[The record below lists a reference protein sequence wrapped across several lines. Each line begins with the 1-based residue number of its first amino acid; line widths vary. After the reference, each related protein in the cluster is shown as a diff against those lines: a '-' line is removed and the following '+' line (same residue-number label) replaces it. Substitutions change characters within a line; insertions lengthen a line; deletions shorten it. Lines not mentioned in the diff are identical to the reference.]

1 MASEPDTTYR
11 LGIDTGGTYTDAVI
25 MDSADQVIATAKRLT
40 TRLNLQQGIG
50 EAINALPPALLNDVS
65 LVALSSTLT
74 TNAAVEGK
82 GTPIGV
88 ILIGYDE
95 RQSQATGLH
104 SLLGGRDIANIAGGH
119 DADGQPLCELDEAAL
134 RESIAACQGRVS
146 AFAISSTFSVRN
158 PAHELRAAEIVR
170 EMTALPVTCGH
181 ELAAS
186 LGAPRRA
193 MTSALNAR
201 MIAYVAELIDA
212 VRGLLQQH
220 AINAPL
226 MIVKGDGSLIS
237 ADSAIL
243 QPITTVLSGPAA
255 SVNGAMLLS
264 GRRNLIVADMGGTT
278 TDIAVVRDGQ
288 PTLSHDGARVG
299 DWRPMVEAIKL
310 YAIGLGGDSEVAFD
324 TTHGVAIGPRRVVPL
339 SLLVS
344 QHPPLLDALRR
355 QLNILPTSG
364 HLRFAMRL
372 QVDATRLGQ
381 LGRNEREAWERLE
394 SGPVEMLTAVEHERW
409 LARALASLER
419 RGLVIFS
426 GFTPTDAAHVLG
438 LSQHWDV
445 EAARLAALI
454 WARRMRRQYG
464 IGRWADGDAEGPA
477 RDVFQRVVTAIATKL
492 IEAGLHDADST
503 RDPERLAQSLAGLM
517 LQGNAQDR
525 APSSVFAL
533 NFSPQ
538 AAVVAVGGP
547 AASYYPSVGDALG
560 VDVVLPSH
568 GEVANAIGTVL
579 GQVVQRV
586 HITVVQP
593 FRGCFRVFLP
603 DGPKDYDS
611 EEAAYSVARESAAA
625 RAEQL
630 AYQAGAGKVT
640 IKYEISENRVDH
652 DIDGSVF
659 FEARITALG
668 IGSPHFSSM
677 S

>member
-1 MASEPDTTYR
+1 MTYR

-25 MDSADQVIATAKRLT
+25 LDQHDAVVATAKRLT
-40 TRLNLQQGIG
+40 TRLNLQQGI
-50 EAINALPPALLNDVS
+50 ADALDALPAALLENVS

-82 GTPIGV
+82 GAPIGV
-88 ILIGYDE
+88 ILIGYDQ

-104 SLLGGRDIANIAGGH
+104 SLLGSREIANIDGGH
-119 DADGQPLCELDEAAL
+119 DADGQPLCLLDETTL
-134 RESIAACQGRVS
+134 RERIAAWQGRVS
-146 AFAISSTFSVRN
+146 AFAVSSTFSVRN

-170 EMTALPVTCGH
+170 EMTASPVTCGH

-201 MIAYVAELIDA
+201 MIAYVGELIAA
-212 VRGLLQQH
+212 VRGILEQH
-220 AINAPL
+220 TIQAPL

-264 GRRNLIVADMGGTT
+264 GQRNLIVADMGGTT
-278 TDIAVVRDGQ
+278 TDIAVVRNGR
-288 PTLSHDGARVG
+288 PTLCHDGARVG
-299 DWRPMVEAIKL
+299 SWQPMVEAIKL
-310 YAIGLGGDSEVAFD
+310 YAIGLGGDSEVAYD
-324 TTHGVAIGPRRVVPL
+324 TAHGVAIGPRRVVPL

-344 QHPPLLDALRR
+344 QYPHLLDALRR
-355 QLNILPTSG
+355 QLNILPTSS
-364 HLRFAMRL
+364 HLRFALRL
-372 QVDATRLGQ
+372 QADATRLNQ
-381 LGRNEREAWERLE
+381 LGRNEKAAWERLAD
-394 SGPVEMLTAVEHERW
+394 GPIEMLTAVEHERW

-438 LSQHWDV
+438 LSAHWNV
-445 EAARLAALI
+445 EAARLAALS

-464 IGRWADGDAEGPA
+464 VGRWADGDAQGPA
-477 RDVFQRVVTAIATKL
+477 QDVFQRVVKAIATKL
-492 IEAGLHDADST
+492 IEAGLHDADT
-503 RDPERLAQSLAGLM
+503 NRDPAQLAQSLAGLI
-517 LQGNAQDR
+517 LQRGQRDAD
-525 APSSVFAL
+525 SVFAL
-533 NFSPQ
+533 NFSPD
-538 AAVVAVGGP
+538 APVVAVGGP
-547 AASYYPSVGDALG
+547 AASYYPSVGEALG
-560 VDVVLPSH
+560 AAVMLPAN

-586 HITVVQP
+586 HVTVIQP

-603 DGPKDYDS
+603 NGPKDYDTQD
-611 EEAAYSVARESAAA
+611 AAYAAARESAAQ

-630 AYQAGAGKVT
+630 ALQSGAGEV
-640 IKYEISENRVDH
+640 EVGFEVDENSVDH

-659 FEARITALG
+659 FEARITALATG
-668 IGSPHFSSM
+668 TPCIKCM
-677 S
+677 A